1 MQTLKII
8 TLLCLLIANPLVVA
22 HATAE
27 ATAETKAKE
36 TVLITG
42 ANRGI
47 GLALAEQ
54 FLAKG
59 YRVIGTARTPSK
71 ASELKQLGAAVEKLD
86 VADQSSVDALAKRL
100 EKTTI
105 DIVINNA
112 GIVGHNE
119 KSFSD
124 LNIDAIQNTFN
135 VNTLGPLRVT
145 QGLLANLAQSKR
157 KLVVN
162 ISSRMGSM
170 EANTWGCC
178 IAYRASKAALNS
190 ANKTLAVDMKDQG
203 LTFVVLH
210 PGYVKTDMNSGEGDY
225 TAQQSASGLVKVILG
240 LSPSDSGKFYDHLG
254 EQLAW

>member
-1 MQTLKII
+1 MQASLFL
-8 TLLCLLIANPLVVA
+8 TLLLVLFTNP
-22 HATAE
+22 TAAAGPE
-27 ATAETKAKE
+27 AKAETKK

-47 GLALAEQ
+47 GLALAER
-54 FLAKG
+54 FIAKG
-59 YRVIGTARTPSK
+59 YHVIGTARTPSK
-71 ASELKQLGAAVEKLD
+71 ASALRALGATVEKLD
-86 VADQSSVDALAKRL
+86 VAEQSSVNAMAKRL
-100 EKTTI
+100 EETPI

-119 KSFSD
+119 KNFSD
-124 LNIDAIQNTFN
+124 LNIDAIQETFN

-145 QGLLANLAQSKR
+145 QALLANLAQSDR

-190 ANKTLAVDMKDQG
+190 ANKTLAVDLKDQG
-203 LTFVVLH
+203 LSFVVLH

-225 TAQQSASGLVKVILG
+225 TAEQSASGLLKVILG
-240 LSPSDSGKFYDHLG
+240 LSPSDSGNFYDHLG
-254 EQLAW
+254 KQLAW